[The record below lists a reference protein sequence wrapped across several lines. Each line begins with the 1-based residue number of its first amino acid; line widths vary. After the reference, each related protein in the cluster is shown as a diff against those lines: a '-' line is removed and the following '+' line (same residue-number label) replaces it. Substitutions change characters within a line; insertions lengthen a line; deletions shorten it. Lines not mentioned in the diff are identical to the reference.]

1 MSCGYKTLQ
10 WVGRCPG
17 CGDWGSLSDGTGNGQ
32 AQIFEL
38 GSLASSSSD
47 RLATGIGELDR
58 CLGGGLVSGSVVLL
72 AGEPG
77 VGKSTLMLQ
86 AARGLQAA
94 GFKVLLVCGEESPEQ
109 VASRSRRL
117 GGPGALSASA
127 QTQIGQIES
136 MMQAFDV
143 VIVDSIQTLIDPD
156 MGGEAGSV
164 SQVRTC
170 AQRLVRRARSE
181 DTAVLLIGHV
191 TKDGAVAGPRVLEHL
206 VDAVLTFE
214 SGGHSLR
221 TLRGVKNRFGSTPE
235 LGIFE
240 MGDSGFNEVPDASHL
255 FAPTWADRRGAVVG
269 CIVDGHRPI
278 AVEVQTLVMATQ
290 SQMLRRVGQGIDQ
303 SRLGVVLAILDKRA
317 RLKFAGY
324 DVYVS
329 IAGGLKAQEPGVDL
343 ALALALAG
351 ARCDKS
357 LPKGCAAIG
366 ELGLSGEIR
375 PVRSMVPRMKEL
387 KRLGFDKLVVPHGT
401 ESASGLELIPAKEIS
416 EVQKLLE

>member
-1 MSCGYKTLQ
+1 MS
-10 WVGRCPG
+10 VN
-17 CGDWGSLSDGTGNGQ
+17 GS
-32 AQIFEL
+32 APIFAL
-38 GSLASSSSD
+38 DSLASAPRE

-58 CLGGGLVSGSVVLL
+58 CLGGGLVPGSVVLL

-86 AARGLQAA
+86 AAKGIQAA
-94 GFKVLLVCGEESPEQ
+94 GSKVLLICGEESPEQ
-109 VASRSRRL
+109 VAARGQRL
-117 GGPGALSASA
+117 GGSGDLSASA
-127 QTQIGQIES
+127 QTQIGQIEA

-143 VIVDSIQTLIDPD
+143 VIVDSIQTLVDPD

-164 SQVRTC
+164 AQVRSC
-170 AQRLVRRARSE
+170 AQRLVRKARSE

-214 SGGHSLR
+214 SGGHNLR

-235 LGIFE
+235 LGLFE
-240 MGDSGFNEVPDASHL
+240 MADTGFIEVPDASHL

-278 AVEVQTLVMATQ
+278 AVEVQTLVMMTQ
-290 SQMLRRVGQGIDQ
+290 SQMLRRIGQGIDQ

-317 RLKFAGY
+317 QVKFAGC

-351 ARCDKS
+351 ARSDKS
-357 LPKGCAAIG
+357 LPKGYAAIG

-375 PVRSMVPRMKEL
+375 PVRSMDSRIKEL
-387 KRLGFDKLVVPHGT
+387 KRLGFTTIVVPHGT
-401 ESASGLELIPAKEIS
+401 PVASGVELVQAKEIS
-416 EVQKLLE
+416 DVQKLLE